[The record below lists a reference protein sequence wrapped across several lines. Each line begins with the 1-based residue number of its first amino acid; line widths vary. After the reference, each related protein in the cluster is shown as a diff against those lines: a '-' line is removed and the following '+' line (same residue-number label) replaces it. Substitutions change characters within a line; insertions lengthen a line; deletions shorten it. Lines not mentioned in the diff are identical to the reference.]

1 MILCK
6 NYNQERIEM
15 SKNDKKKAIL
25 DRQFQMAME
34 GSIEMLKWVG
44 IQLCG
49 QDNKPTKAS
58 EPLPTGFNVS
68 LVTSREQEEYEENRE
83 DFYAWK
89 MEREMRKTMA
99 EANVGRRKYEES
111 KATSD

>member
-1 MILCK
+1 MGK
-6 NYNQERIEM
+6 EAR
-15 SKNDKKKAIL
+15 KAAIL
-25 DRQFQMAME
+25 DRQFQMAMD
-34 GSIEMLKWVG
+34 GSVEMLKWLG

-68 LVTSREQEEYEENRE
+68 LVTSREQEEYEENKE

-99 EANVGRRKYEES
+99 EADVGRRKYEES

>member
-34 GSIEMLKWVG
+34 GSIEMLMWVG
-44 IQLCG
+44 IQLSG

-58 EPLPTGFNVS
+58 EPLPMGFNVS
-68 LVTSREQEEYEENRE
+68 LIKSREQEEYEENKE
-83 DFYAWK
+83 EFLAWK
-89 MEREMRKTMA
+89 EKQ
-99 EANVGRRKYEES
+99 
-111 KATSD
+111 DD

>member
-44 IQLCG
+44 INLCG
-49 QDNKPTKAS
+49 QSNKPDMIDD
-58 EPLPTGFNVS
+58 ELPLGFDVQ
-68 LVTSREQEEYEENRE
+68 VIKSREQEEFEEYRE
-83 DFYAWK
+83 EFLEWK
-89 MEREMRKTMA
+89 ETKKDI
-99 EANVGRRKYEES
+99 N
-111 KATSD
+111 SD

>member
-1 MILCK
+1 MTK
-6 NYNQERIEM
+6 IE
-15 SKNDKKKAIL
+15 KKKAIL
-25 DRQFQMAME
+25 EKQFQMAME

-44 IQLCG
+44 INLCG
-49 QDNKPTKAS
+49 QSNKPDMS
-58 EPLPTGFNVS
+58 DDELPMGFDIQVIK
-68 LVTSREQEEYEENRE
+68 SREQEEYEENKE

-99 EANVGRRKYEES
+99 EADVGRRKYEES

>member
-1 MILCK
+1 M
-6 NYNQERIEM
+6 
-15 SKNDKKKAIL
+15 KKEEQKEAIL
-25 DRQFQMAME
+25 EKQFDMAMN
-34 GSIEMLKWVG
+34 GSVEMLKWLG
-44 IQLCG
+44 IQICG